1 LGRRKSCGLALGN
14 EDWDHRRDQHR
25 GKRDSV
31 GTRRYQAMQEI
42 LSKVH
47 HLLTHNVLTKIW
59 AFLLVSRVEF
69 MVMGIPVIALSALLA
84 ASRPTD
90 LMGDNAV
97 RLGLLTAVWY
107 LAYWISSQVN
117 CIADYELDK
126 TYKSRLP
133 RSIDILKGTRTI
145 WLMIAVETVVA
156 SAIVVYLAITESRI
170 GLVVL
175 WVAGLFLIAAYS
187 LEPLRFKRRGFL
199 NLVSL
204 SLILYFLPALYIYY
218 AMAPQMKILP
228 LLALMGFSTQM
239 IGLLLVN
246 QIEDYHEDKQMNV
259 LTSTVRWGLKKA
271 SFVALLFTAV
281 MSVVLLVV
289 FSIFARTPY
298 ALGSVAVML
307 VAYAATLGYQFKLF
321 EAATSW
327 EVTHTQVAAQ
337 RVRQLAAQVPLWF
350 FVAGLP
356 LMLVAG
362 LNLI

>member
-1 LGRRKSCGLALGN
+1 
-14 EDWDHRRDQHR
+14 
-25 GKRDSV
+25 
-31 GTRRYQAMQEI
+31 MQEI

-47 HLLTHNVLTKIW
+47 DVLTQNVLSKIW
-59 AFLLVSRVEF
+59 AFLVVSRVEF
-69 MVMGIPVIALSALLA
+69 MVMGIPVIAISALLA
-84 ASRPTD
+84 ASRPND

-97 RLGLLTAVWY
+97 RLGLLTTVWY

-145 WLMIAVETVVA
+145 WLMIMVETVVA
-156 SAIVVYLAITESRI
+156 SAIVVYLAITESRL
-170 GLVVL
+170 GLAVL
-175 WVAGLFLIAAYS
+175 WVVGLFLIGAYS

-199 NLVSL
+199 NLL
-204 SLILYFLPALYIYY
+204 TLALILYFLPALYIYY
-218 AMAPQMKILP
+218 SMAPQMKILP
-228 LLALMGFSTQM
+228 LLALLGFSTQM

-259 LTSTVRWGLKKA
+259 LTSSVRWGLKKA
-271 SFVALLFTAV
+271 SMVSLLFTAV

-289 FSIFARTPY
+289 FSMLAKTPY
-298 ALGSVAVML
+298 AFVGLAVML
-307 VAYAATLGYQFKLF
+307 VAYAATLRYHFKLF

-327 EVTHTQVAAQ
+327 EATHTQVTAQ

-350 FVAGLP
+350 FVAGMP
-356 LMLVAG
+356 LVVVAG
-362 LNLI
+362 MNLI

>member
-1 LGRRKSCGLALGN
+1 MA
-14 EDWDHRRDQHR
+14 
-25 GKRDSV
+25 
-31 GTRRYQAMQEI
+31 
-42 LSKVH
+42 
-47 HLLTHNVLTKIW
+47 LTHNVSSKVW

-69 MVMGIPVIALSALLA
+69 MVMGIPVIAISALLA
-84 ASRPTD
+84 ASRPYD

-97 RLGLLTAVWY
+97 RLVLLTTVWY
-107 LAYWISSQVN
+107 LAYWISSQIN

-126 TYKSRLP
+126 HYKSRLP
-133 RSIDILKGTRTI
+133 RSIDILNGPRTI
-145 WLMIAVETVVA
+145 WVIIAVESVVA
-156 SAIVVYLAITESRI
+156 SATVVYLAVTESRI

-175 WVAGLFLIAAYS
+175 WVVGLFLIGAYS

-199 NLVSL
+199 NLVTL

-228 LLALMGFSTQM
+228 LLALLGFSTQM

-271 SFVALLFTAV
+271 SLVALLFTVV
-281 MSVVLLVV
+281 MSVVLLIV
-289 FSIFARTPY
+289 FSMLARTPY
-298 ALGSVAVML
+298 AFIGVAGML
-307 VAYAATLGYQFKLF
+307 VAYAATLHYHFKLF
-321 EAATSW
+321 QAATSW
-327 EVTHTQVAAQ
+327 EVTHDKAAAQ

-350 FVAGLP
+350 FVSGLP
-356 LMLVAG
+356 LVLVAG

>member
-1 LGRRKSCGLALGN
+1 MALTQNVSRK
-14 EDWDHRRDQHR
+14 
-25 GKRDSV
+25 V
-31 GTRRYQAMQEI
+31 
-42 LSKVH
+42 
-47 HLLTHNVLTKIW
+47 W

-84 ASRPTD
+84 ASRPDD
-90 LMGDNAV
+90 LMGYNAV
-97 RLGLLTAVWY
+97 RLGLLAALWY
-107 LAYWISSQVN
+107 LAYWICSQVN

-133 RSIDILKGTRTI
+133 RAIDILKGPRTI
-145 WLMIAVETVVA
+145 WWMVAIETVGA
-156 SAIVVYLAITESRI
+156 SAIVVYLAISESRL

-175 WVAGLFLIAAYS
+175 WVVGLFLIGAYS

-199 NLVSL
+199 NLVTL
-204 SLILYFLPALYIYY
+204 SLILYFLPTMYIYY
-218 AMAPQMKILP
+218 AMAPQMKIVP
-228 LLALMGFSTQM
+228 LLALLGFSTQM

-271 SFVALLFTAV
+271 SMVSLLFTAV
-281 MSVVLLVV
+281 MSVVLLIV
-289 FSIFARTPY
+289 FSMLAKTPY
-298 ALGSVAVML
+298 AFVGVAVML
-307 VAYAATLGYQFKLF
+307 VAYVATLRYHFKLF
-321 EAATSW
+321 QAATSW
-327 EVTHTQVAAQ
+327 EATHAQAAAQ

-356 LMLVAG
+356 LVLVAG

>member
-1 LGRRKSCGLALGN
+1 
-14 EDWDHRRDQHR
+14 
-25 GKRDSV
+25 
-31 GTRRYQAMQEI
+31 MQQV
-42 LSKVH
+42 LRKVH
-47 HLLTHNVLTKIW
+47 KELTQNALTKIW
-59 AFLLVSRVEF
+59 AFMLVSRVEF
-69 MVMGIPVIALSALLA
+69 MVMGIPVIAISALLA
-84 ASRPTD
+84 ASRPDD
-90 LMGDNAV
+90 LMGDGAV
-97 RLGLLTAVWY
+97 RLGLLAAVWY

-133 RSIDILKGTRTI
+133 RSIDILKGPRTV
-145 WLMIAVETVVA
+145 WAMIAVEIVVA
-156 SAIVVYLAITESRI
+156 SAIVVYLAITESRV

-175 WVAGLFLIAAYS
+175 WVVGLFLVGAYS

-199 NLVSL
+199 NLVTL

-218 AMAPQMKILP
+218 AMAPDMKILP
-228 LLALMGFSTQM
+228 LLALLAFSAQM

-271 SFVALLFTAV
+271 SLVSLLFTAV
-281 MSVVLLVV
+281 MSIVLLVV
-289 FSIFARTPY
+289 LSILARTPY
-298 ALGSVAVML
+298 AFLGVAGML
-307 VAYAATLGYQFKLF
+307 VAYAATLHYHVKLF
-321 EAATSW
+321 QAATSW
-327 EVTHTQVAAQ
+327 EVTHTQAAAQ

-356 LMLVAG
+356 LVLVAG

>member
-1 LGRRKSCGLALGN
+1 VA
-14 EDWDHRRDQHR
+14 
-25 GKRDSV
+25 
-31 GTRRYQAMQEI
+31 
-42 LSKVH
+42 
-47 HLLTHNVLTKIW
+47 LTHNVSSKVW

-69 MVMGIPVIALSALLA
+69 MVMGIPVIAISALLA
-84 ASRPTD
+84 ASRPYD

-97 RLGLLTAVWY
+97 RLVLLTTVWY

-126 TYKSRLP
+126 HYKSRLP
-133 RSIDILKGTRTI
+133 RSIDILNGPRTI
-145 WLMIAVETVVA
+145 WVIIAVESVVA
-156 SAIVVYLAITESRI
+156 SATVVYLAITESRI

-175 WVAGLFLIAAYS
+175 WVVGLFLIGAYS

-199 NLVSL
+199 NLVTL

-228 LLALMGFSTQM
+228 LLALLGFSTQM

-271 SFVALLFTAV
+271 SLVALLFTVV
-281 MSVVLLVV
+281 MSVVVLIV
-289 FSIFARTPY
+289 FSMLARTPY
-298 ALGSVAVML
+298 AFIGVAGML
-307 VAYAATLGYQFKLF
+307 VAYAATLHYHFKLF
-321 EAATSW
+321 QAATSW
-327 EVTHTQVAAQ
+327 EVTHDKAAAQ
-337 RVRQLAAQVPLWF
+337 RVRQQAAQVPLWF
-350 FVAGLP
+350 FVSGLP
-356 LMLVAG
+356 LVLVAG

>member
-1 LGRRKSCGLALGN
+1 
-14 EDWDHRRDQHR
+14 
-25 GKRDSV
+25 
-31 GTRRYQAMQEI
+31 MQQI
-42 LSKVH
+42 LRKVH
-47 HLLTHNVLTKIW
+47 KVLTQSALTKIW
-59 AFLLVSRVEF
+59 AFMLVSRVEF

-84 ASRPTD
+84 ALRPDD
-90 LMGDNAV
+90 LMGDGAM
-97 RLGLLTAVWY
+97 RLGLLAALWY

-126 TYKSRLP
+126 HHKSRLP
-133 RSIDILKGTRTI
+133 RSIDILKGPRAI
-145 WLMIAVETVVA
+145 WLMIAVEIVVA
-156 SAIVVYLAITESRI
+156 SAIVVHLAISESRI

-175 WVAGLFLIAAYS
+175 WVVGLFLVGAYS

-199 NLVSL
+199 NLVTL
-204 SLILYFLPALYIYY
+204 TLILYFLPALYIYY

-228 LLALMGFSTQM
+228 LLALLVFSAQM

-271 SFVALLFTAV
+271 SLVSLLFTAV

-289 FSIFARTPY
+289 FIILARNPY
-298 ALGSVAVML
+298 AFMAVAVIL
-307 VAYAATLGYQFKLF
+307 VAYAATLRYHFNLF
-321 EAATSW
+321 RAATSW
-327 EVTHTQVAAQ
+327 EVTHDQAAAQ

-350 FVAGLP
+350 FVAGMP
-356 LMLVAG
+356 LVLVAG